1 MRFKCGSEPAREGGY
16 RSTLQMS
23 DRSKPLIQIINDHL
37 GFIHPGGLPILFD
50 TQARHL
56 DPAALFQQG
65 LAIVLVVLR
74 VFQRHRHIQA
84 MQGAAGFHAER
95 AGVELIKCQIFRGRV
110 DLRLSSGGAFLLGRP
125 SDEIDEDNQLAEADT
140 KRFDEHVE
148 SLTVQMKKGAQLTRF
163 FTGEKKPAI
172 NAGSFLLRIT

>member
-1 MRFKCGSEPAREGGY
+1 
-16 RSTLQMS
+16 MS
-23 DRSKPLIQIINDHL
+23 DSSKPLIQIINDHL

-50 TQARHL
+50 TQARHF
-56 DPAALFQQG
+56 DFAALFEQR
-65 LAIVLVVLR
+65 LAILRVVLR
-74 VFQRHRHIQA
+74 VFQRYRHVQA

-95 AGVELIKCQIFRGRV
+95 AGVELVQRKIFRGRV
-110 DLRLSSGGAFLLGRP
+110 DLSLSSGGAFLLARAGN
-125 SDEIDEDNQLAEADT
+125 EIGENNQLAEADT